1 MRELNSGGDT
11 MEDNVSKLLRE
22 SESVRANA
30 AAVSA
35 DADRL
40 IAQARQKV
48 LEFDGLQAEKKQA
61 AESFRA
67 LVNTKGLP
75 PGTSV
80 KCFSMAMT
88 FIGGVAEAEGI
99 ATEGLRAAGIPE
111 PGLKASSS
119 SARKP
124 RTSRL
129 AV

>member
-1 MRELNSGGDT
+1 

-61 AESFRA
+61 A
-67 LVNTKGLP
+67 
-75 PGTSV
+75 
-80 KCFSMAMT
+80 
-88 FIGGVAEAEGI
+88 
-99 ATEGLRAAGIPE
+99 
-111 PGLKASSS
+111 
-119 SARKP
+119 
-124 RTSRL
+124 
-129 AV
+129 